1 MYPSTGFRGAVSHRT
16 SEQVTRDD
24 WYGACMH
31 WRLWLARLSPNLA
44 GGLATKYAGKTL
56 EFRKWKPLHS
66 VLLHQTEA
74 LKVQVTRLKVT
85 KRKDGTLMFG
95 HNKFNLC
102 AIKIQQSMYVTMDH
116 HASREEEDQHQTKMS
131 VSASAMIP
139 PPSSA
144 SSAGQALAMANVKY
158 RNEAGRQ
165 AILAAAEAVN
175 HDFGLLC
182 EVLNVSI
189 GQDDLARLA
198 ADSNIA
204 WVDREGAVHFIRP

>member
-1 MYPSTGFRGAVSHRT
+1 
-16 SEQVTRDD
+16 
-24 WYGACMH
+24 
-31 WRLWLARLSPNLA
+31 
-44 GGLATKYAGKTL
+44 
-56 EFRKWKPLHS
+56 
-66 VLLHQTEA
+66 
-74 LKVQVTRLKVT
+74 
-85 KRKDGTLMFG
+85 
-95 HNKFNLC
+95 
-102 AIKIQQSMYVTMDH
+102 MDH

-204 WVDREGAVHFIRP
+204 WVDREGAVHFIRS